1 MSHEQ
6 EKCLRIKLAF
16 SKGFHIMFVFR
27 IVNETYEANNIV
39 EASNW
44 WTSYVFVDFNK
55 DTHAGSCNPAVFLN
69 DHSEYRIVLFFELRL
84 WGTKYIEITNL
95 EWIKQL

>member
-27 IVNETYEANNIV
+27 IVNETY
-39 EASNW
+39 
-44 WTSYVFVDFNK
+44 
-55 DTHAGSCNPAVFLN
+55 
-69 DHSEYRIVLFFELRL
+69 VLQRGE
-84 WGTKYIEITNL
+84 
-95 EWIKQL
+95 